1 MSKQTNKKQLKNKVM
16 KTLTTNTTNNNTLV
30 AVNKPVFGLAD
41 FWNIE
46 RMRRVRSPR
55 RNLN

>member
-1 MSKQTNKKQLKNKVM
+1 MT
-16 KTLTTNTTNNNTLV
+16 TLTNNKTENTTIRVT
-30 AVNKPVFGLAD
+30 KPVFGLTD

>member
-1 MSKQTNKKQLKNKVM
+1 M

-30 AVNKPVFGLAD
+30 TVNKPVFGLAD

-46 RMRRVRSPR
+46 RMRRVRAPR
-55 RNLN
+55 RNMN

>member
-1 MSKQTNKKQLKNKVM
+1 MT
-16 KTLTTNTTNNNTLV
+16 TLTTNKTATTTIRET
-30 AVNKPVFGLAD
+30 KPVFGLAD